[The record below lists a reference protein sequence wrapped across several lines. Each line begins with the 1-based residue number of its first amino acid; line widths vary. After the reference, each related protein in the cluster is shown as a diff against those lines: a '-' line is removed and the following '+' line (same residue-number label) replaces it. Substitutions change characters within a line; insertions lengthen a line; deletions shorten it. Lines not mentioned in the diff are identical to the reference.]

1 MVQHSNEHPTTAQL
15 SAYVDKELAS
25 DELALCDAHL
35 QTCARCQSDLADL
48 RLTSALLRKM
58 PQVEVPRSFA
68 LPLNMTV
75 LPAAPDSPAPHR
87 ARPTRSHYILKSTL
101 RALST
106 LAAVIGLVFI
116 LAGVAASLTHG
127 GATFNS
133 SSATL
138 GPAHSAPHAPA
149 NGTPASGVATTPTAH
164 LTAQAASTTP
174 RAETTARP
182 TSTPTPTAASF
193 NNASP
198 PPDSQFSLPPA
209 LDPGQP
215 EGRLSIGAAL
225 LVLGILG
232 ILLARRPQR
241 EARR

>member
-35 QTCARCQSDLADL
+35 QTCARCQSVLADL

-68 LPLNMTV
+68 LPLNMAV
-75 LPAAPDSPAPHR
+75 LPTAPASPSPDR
-87 ARPTRSHYILKSTL
+87 ARPTRSRYILKSTL

-106 LAAVIGLVFI
+106 LAAVIGLIFI
-116 LAGVAASLTHG
+116 LAGVAASLTQG

-133 SSATL
+133 SAVM
-138 GPAHSAPHAPA
+138 GPVHTAPHTPA
-149 NGTPASGVATTPTAH
+149 NGTSASGVSTTPTAH
-164 LTAQAASTTP
+164 LTAQSASATA
-174 RAETTARP
+174 RAEATTRP
-182 TSTPTPTAASF
+182 TPTPTPTA
-193 NNASP
+193 
-198 PPDSQFSLPPA
+198 SQFLNTNSTTQQQSGLPPA
-209 LDPGQP
+209 LDIGQP

-225 LVLGILG
+225 LILGILG
-232 ILLARRPQR
+232 ILLVRRPRR